1 MSCDDVPCA
10 TPTAW
15 FWGAKRK
22 TKYEEPLRKH
32 DGLDRDV
39 IDRPQRVVRFVDRS
53 IRDYKMLTLSHS
65 MPLHP
70 KAAG

>member
-1 MSCDDVPCA
+1 VSCDDVPCA
-10 TPTAW
+10 KTMW
-15 FWGAKRK
+15 LWGAK

-32 DGLDRDV
+32 DGLDRDT

-53 IRDYKMLTLSHS
+53 IRDHKMLTLAHS